1 MFTTAQVH
9 KWTTE
14 QLCYVRWRSS
24 YCDREDK
31 LPGNKSVTHF
41 LLNEQQTDSDEEDA
55 VDEKDNYN
63 DDDDDDEG
71 QWRCRW

>member
-41 LLNEQQTDSDEEDA
+41 LLNKQQTDSDDDDKDDEDA
-55 VDEKDNYN
+55 VDEEEN
-63 DDDDDDEG
+63 DDDDEEEDNF
-71 QWRCRW
+71 